1 MARPKKEDFNQI
13 KYQNE
18 FNKANYDRVEVN
30 MPKGKKAIVKEA
42 AAAAGQSVSEY
53 INQAIDARNGPGL
66 RCRPGSRTAAG
77 SN

>member
-42 AAAAGQSVSEY
+42 AAAAGQSVSQY
-53 INQAIDARNGPGL
+53 ITQAIDARMGL
-66 RCRPGSRTAAG
+66 D
-77 SN
+77 

>member
-42 AAAAGQSVSEY
+42 AAAAGQSISEY
-53 INQAIDARNGPGL
+53 INQAIDARMGL
-66 RCRPGSRTAAG
+66 D
-77 SN
+77 

>member
-1 MARPKKEDFNQI
+1 MARPKNEDFNQI

-53 INQAIDARNGPGL
+53 INQAIDARMGL
-66 RCRPGSRTAAG
+66 D
-77 SN
+77 

>member
-53 INQAIDARNGPGL
+53 INLAIVARMGL
-66 RCRPGSRTAAG
+66 
-77 SN
+77 N

>member
-53 INQAIDARNGPGL
+53 INQAIDARMGL
-66 RCRPGSRTAAG
+66 D
-77 SN
+77 